1 MRPGVPE
8 PGQRFFSESED
19 ITRAMIVPIGAIRKA
34 MVSDET
40 EDVRYC
46 RTPFGQELD
55 FKATSVNFDLDKLL
69 TQAEVPA

>member
-1 MRPGVPE
+1 
-8 PGQRFFSESED
+8 
-19 ITRAMIVPIGAIRKA
+19 MIVPIGAIRKA

-40 EDVRYC
+40 EVVRYC